1 MKDLMRTKSLLSTE
15 IESLLNQ
22 QIKKE
27 AHSSALYLS
36 MASWCDRNGFDGSA
50 GFFFKQ
56 SDDERHHQLKLYK
69 YVLDMGATAIS
80 PEISNIKIEFSSFR
94 EVFEDAFEQE
104 ISITQSIKNIA
115 ARCHKEQDFVTIEFL
130 NWFLKEQREEEYI
143 ARRALELFNV
153 IGEQGTGHWDIDK
166 NIGNIKYSGG
176 E

>member
-1 MKDLMRTKSLLSTE
+1 MLPGLKPGVPGELLLLS
-15 IESLLNQ
+15 
-22 QIKKE
+22 
-27 AHSSALYLS
+27 ASAVCF
-36 MASWCDRNGFDGSA
+36 CDVA
-50 GFFFKQ
+50 
-56 SDDERHHQLKLYK
+56 
-69 YVLDMGATAIS
+69 LDCVGGCAADAA
-80 PEISNIKIEFSSFR
+80 EEFSRTPEVSGAELSSQFR